1 METKKFNID
10 LKKIGIG
17 AAKII
22 IGGAAS
28 IGAGYILTRYGKKAI
43 NPDEKLITKVLML
56 IGASAISGAVGE
68 VAGSYVERQIDSVV
82 KIGETVNNTIDTL
95 FNEEDQDGRSE
106 DAEE

>member
-28 IGAGYILTRYGKKAI
+28 IGAGYIITRYGKKAI
-43 NPDEKLITKVLML
+43 KPDEKLVTKVLML
-56 IGASAISGAVGE
+56 IGAGAISGAVGE
-68 VAGSYVERQIDSVV
+68 VAGSYVEKQIDSVV
-82 KIGETVNNTIDTL
+82 KIGETVNNTVDKL
-95 FNEEDQDGRSE
+95 FNEEEQDGGSE
-106 DAEE
+106 DSEE

>member
-28 IGAGYILTRYGKKAI
+28 IGAGYIITRYGKKVI
-43 NPDEKLITKVLML
+43 KPDEKLVTKILML
-56 IGASAISGAVGE
+56 IGAGAIAGAAGD

-82 KIGETVNNTIDTL
+82 KIGETVNNTVDKL
-95 FNEEDQDGRSE
+95 FNEEEQNGGSE
-106 DAEE
+106 DSEE